1 MNKEMSY
8 LGQDF
13 CWNSVSKEVKCTFSM
28 RALPLKPW
36 ECCWLE
42 ATCRPC
48 CSCLAF
54 YFFPP
59 VHSRRHFAL
68 NQLSISSDFM
78 YFHSHVKAGKTHNK
92 GTRFLEPKSWLH
104 NRNLHQINFPQA
116 AVSGLSMLRAHV
128 RILEAC
134 TFLSRQLR
142 IDSLHLRKWKDKNIG
157 CCQRKFLDQVVV
169 RKSCR
174 VLYYFLLWKSPEVN
188 DRLESVV
195 EGNPG

>member
-1 MNKEMSY
+1 
-8 LGQDF
+8 
-13 CWNSVSKEVKCTFSM
+13 
-28 RALPLKPW
+28 
-36 ECCWLE
+36 
-42 ATCRPC
+42 
-48 CSCLAF
+48 
-54 YFFPP
+54 
-59 VHSRRHFAL
+59 
-68 NQLSISSDFM
+68 M

-92 GTRFLEPKSWLH
+92 GTKFLEPKSWLH

-174 VLYYFLLWKSPEVN
+174 VLYYFFAMKVPWGKWLTWVCRGRKSWIRRSWNNTKDPAVFAVLCFQGGDNCWSHLLM
-188 DRLESVV
+188 
-195 EGNPG
+195 